1 MPLNDLLF
9 PEPTSTDLPDL
20 ADKTGTEP
28 GLSQFKRL
36 LSQLAGALGSRR
48 SPPRGAETLSP
59 SRPIPVGAFLPSRRG
74 LDRLQPPGTSSVRV

>member
-9 PEPTSTDLPDL
+9 PETRSTDLPDL
-20 ADKTGTEP
+20 ADRTGTET

-48 SPPRGAETLSP
+48 SPPRGAETVSP
-59 SRPIPVGAFLPSRRG
+59 RPIPVGAFLPPRRG